1 DARALFRAG
10 TAAVTARRHR
20 AGPAPRRGARR
31 ARAGRRRGRGDP
43 RDAPVGG
50 RGGHRAFPRSRAF
63 GAGRAR
69 LAHRERRPSRR
80 RPRVRRSGHSG
91 PCHRRPAL
99 HGLRGGLRALAM
111 SKSVIRS
118 DRLPTPVASYSPAV
132 RVGQLVF
139 VSGQIPL
146 EPATGQLVSGD
157 IEAQTRRVL
166 DNLGAVLEAAGL
178 SYADVAKVTAYLAD
192 MQDFAAFDAVYRTYF
207 PVDPPARATVSVLGL
222 PRGARLEVEAIAVAK

>member
-1 DARALFRAG
+1 
-10 TAAVTARRHR
+10 
-20 AGPAPRRGARR
+20 
-31 ARAGRRRGRGDP
+31 
-43 RDAPVGG
+43 
-50 RGGHRAFPRSRAF
+50 
-63 GAGRAR
+63 
-69 LAHRERRPSRR
+69 
-80 RPRVRRSGHSG
+80 
-91 PCHRRPAL
+91 
-99 HGLRGGLRALAM
+99 M

-146 EPATGQLVSGD
+146 DPATGQLVSGD

-166 DNLGAVLEAAGL
+166 DNLGAVLEAAEL

-192 MQDFAAFDAVYRTYF
+192 MQDFAAFDAVYRSYF

>member
-1 DARALFRAG
+1 
-10 TAAVTARRHR
+10 
-20 AGPAPRRGARR
+20 
-31 ARAGRRRGRGDP
+31 
-43 RDAPVGG
+43 
-50 RGGHRAFPRSRAF
+50 
-63 GAGRAR
+63 
-69 LAHRERRPSRR
+69 
-80 RPRVRRSGHSG
+80 
-91 PCHRRPAL
+91 
-99 HGLRGGLRALAM
+99 M

-146 EPATGQLVSGD
+146 DPATGQLVSGD

-192 MQDFAAFDAVYRTYF
+192 MQDFAAFDAVYRSYF